1 MRYQI
6 SELSRRDFLRLA
18 GVSTGVAVAGG
29 FGVLG
34 SHPLEAA
41 RGGNKPPPGR
51 NALYIPPFIDAAAA
65 VTLTAGATEVDV
77 GGGQLAGALAY
88 VSGQAPEHTPGPTF
102 VAQQGDTT
110 NVTLVNELP
119 QETTV
124 HWHGMIVPH
133 SQDGHPINAV
143 PPGGQRPISFQI
155 EPEQRATLNWYHPH
169 PHTLTGEQVARG
181 LQGAFIIR
189 DSVEAGLGLPSG
201 PYEVPLVIRDAKFS
215 AKGDLTFSNRKSGF
229 EGDTPL
235 ANGTVNAKLD
245 VDQTFYRVRAL
256 NGSNARIWRLALSNG
271 APFTLIGNEGGLLG
285 SAQSVVEIEQS
296 PAERLDLLIDFSGLA
311 AGQTVM
317 LQDLNSGWD
326 LLEFVGTGNG
336 GGPGAA
342 ASIPWAGT
350 PLSTIS
356 SLGAPV
362 RERNFSFDG
371 MSRINGQVYEMGRVD
386 FEVPRGE
393 TELWRFTT
401 GGNAP
406 HPVHIHGE
414 YFQVLSRSGGRG
426 QLFPWE
432 GGWKDTVLLEDG
444 ETVEVLIRFDHAFS
458 TVSGVPATPDNPDD
472 EGLYVMHCHKL
483 SHEDAGMMLNFRV
496 VL

>member
-1 MRYQI
+1 MRHQFN
-6 SELSRRDFLRLA
+6 ELSRRDFLRLA
-18 GVSTGVAVAGG
+18 GVSTGVVVAGG
-29 FGVLG
+29 IGALSPPVVQ
-34 SHPLEAA
+34 AA
-41 RGGNKPPPGR
+41 RGGNKPPPAR
-51 NALYIPPFIDAAAA
+51 NPLYIPPVVAASSGA
-65 VTLTAGATEVDV
+65 TLLASATEVDV
-77 GGGQLAGALAY
+77 GGGQLAGAFAY

-102 VAQQGDTT
+102 IAQQGDTA
-110 NVTLVNELP
+110 NVTLVNALP

-143 PPGGQRPISFQI
+143 APGGVRAISFPI
-155 EPEQRATLNWYHPH
+155 VPEQRATLNWYHPH

-181 LQGAFIIR
+181 LQGGFIIR
-189 DSVEAGLGLPSG
+189 DSVEDALGLPSG

-229 EGDTPL
+229 EGDIAL
-235 ANGTVNAKLD
+235 ANGTVNAGLE
-245 VDQTFYRVRAL
+245 VDRTFYRVRAL

-271 APFTLIGNEGGLLG
+271 APFRLIGNEGGLLG
-285 SAQSVVEIEQS
+285 SAVDVVEIEQS

-311 AGQTVM
+311 AGETVM
-317 LQDLNSGWD
+317 LQDLNSGWG
-326 LLEFVGTGNG
+326 LVEFVGTGSG

-342 ASIPWAGT
+342 SSIPSAGA
-350 PLSTIS
+350 PLSSIG

-371 MSRINGQVYEMGRVD
+371 MTRINGLVYEMGRVD

-426 QLFPWE
+426 QLYPWE

-444 ETVEVLIRFDHAFS
+444 ETIEVLIRFDHAFS
-458 TVSGVPATPDNPDD
+458 TVSGVPATPDNPED

-483 SHEDAGMMLNFRV
+483 SHEDAEMMLNFRV
-496 VL
+496 VG